1 MAVADHTVR
10 RATGADAGAITRI
23 LAASFH
29 DDPPLMWIIPDA
41 ADRQRL
47 SPAFFRPFV
56 DLVLTGGEAYM
67 TDQGT
72 GVSLWLDVDVDAP
85 DEDASGDF
93 EGLLVDGIAV
103 EYAKRFFVLD
113 ELFNASHPTDES
125 HAYLAFA
132 GVVPRAQR
140 QGVGTALIMLR
151 LAALDAAGRPAY
163 LEASCPRNAALYA
176 RLGFAPLGEPIAPP
190 DGPPLQPMWRP
201 AAG

>member
-72 GVSLWLDVDVDAP
+72 KSLRPHSRPHHVPTTRRSHVPATHA
-85 DEDASGDF
+85 AS
-93 EGLLVDGIAV
+93 
-103 EYAKRFFVLD
+103 
-113 ELFNASHPTDES
+113 N
-125 HAYLAFA
+125 
-132 GVVPRAQR
+132 
-140 QGVGTALIMLR
+140 VGNTQNPETTNS
-151 LAALDAAGRPAY
+151 RPV
-163 LEASCPRNAALYA
+163 R
-176 RLGFAPLGEPIAPP
+176 
-190 DGPPLQPMWRP
+190 
-201 AAG
+201 